1 MDRQQIIDLWMQQE
15 NIPAASFRMND
26 SVEVVEGDLSGE
38 KGCLISLIE
47 LEPEPMYLV
56 EISDGSEVRLEES
69 QLKPIE

>member
-47 LEPEPMYLV
+47 LEPEPVYLV
-56 EISDGSEVRLEES
+56 ETSDGSEVRLEES